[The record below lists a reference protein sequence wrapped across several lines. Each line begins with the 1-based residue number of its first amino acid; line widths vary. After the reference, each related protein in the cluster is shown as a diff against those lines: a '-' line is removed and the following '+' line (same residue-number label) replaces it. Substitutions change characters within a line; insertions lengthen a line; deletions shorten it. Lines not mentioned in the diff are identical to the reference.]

1 MKSKNP
7 NNPNCSRTL
16 EGFREFLK
24 NYKPVSPEED
34 KLLQE
39 TLKVLSRQTSS
50 NALRKADKE
59 TDYKKYNSQSL
70 DHSKISREIYKHPV
84 FKDLSS
90 PACKI
95 LIFVISSISQDSW
108 IAFTQISLCELL
120 GMSKPTVNKAIQ
132 ELLNHEILKCVVKGK
147 SPRLQ
152 ESSIYELNAE
162 WGTVGKQAIK
172 KLKPEWQSDFN
183 LVECKRIV
191 ETFNDYDDKP
201 LQFTVRY
208 NELRLT

>member
-1 MKSKNP
+1 MKSRNP

-16 EGFREFLK
+16 EGYREFLK
-24 NYKPVSPEED
+24 NYKPASSQED
-34 KLLQE
+34 QALQE
-39 TLKVLSRQTSS
+39 VLKVLSRQTSS
-50 NALRKADKE
+50 NALKKADRE

-70 DHSKISREIYKHPV
+70 DHSKISREIYNHPA
-84 FKDLSS
+84 FKNLSG

-120 GMSKPTVNKAIQ
+120 GMSKPTANRAIQ
-132 ELLNHEILKCVVKGK
+132 ELIDQEILKCVIKGK

-152 ESSIYELNAE
+152 ESSIYELNPE

-172 KLKPEWQSDFN
+172 KLKSDCHSDFN

-201 LQFTVRY
+201 VQFTVRY